1 MKGENVV
8 EDENLSKY
16 KINKFSMESALYGIY
31 ALVDFISE
39 NHSFASAH
47 SFVFW
52 YVNSSGSS
60 TSDRMNYEELW
71 DGAYGLLSLSEKTRK
86 KKLNMTVRS

>member
-39 NHSFASAH
+39 NHSFASAR
-47 SFVFW
+47 SFVF
-52 YVNSSGSS
+52 
-60 TSDRMNYEELW
+60 
-71 DGAYGLLSLSEKTRK
+71 
-86 KKLNMTVRS
+86 